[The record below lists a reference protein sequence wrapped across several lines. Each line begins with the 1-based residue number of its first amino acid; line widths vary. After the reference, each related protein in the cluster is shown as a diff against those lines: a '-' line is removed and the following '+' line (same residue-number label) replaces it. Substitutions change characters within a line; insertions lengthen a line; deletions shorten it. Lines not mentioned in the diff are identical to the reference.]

1 MIYKHVIIGGSAA
14 TVGAVE
20 AIREIDTS
28 GTIAVVSNESLLAY
42 SRPMI
47 GEYLA
52 GEASSDRI
60 MFRTAEFWNLR
71 NVEVFSVKALKV
83 DLDGKSVQLD
93 GKEEIGYEKLLIATG
108 SRPVLPKIDGIGRE
122 GVFSFNTLADATALR
137 SHIQSAKK
145 AAIIGGGLIGVC
157 AAEALSKL
165 GLQVTVVELRE
176 HILSLLLDNSASEI
190 VEAAIRKKGVTIVT
204 GHSVQQIRGREN
216 DEKKADA
223 IILDSGEIISCD
235 VVVIAVGVSPCNE
248 IVRGTEI
255 ESNRGIKI
263 DRFMRTSVPDVYAC
277 GDVAEV
283 YDFVLSENRVL
294 PQWPTAYSSGKIAG
308 YNMAGISTQYHG
320 GTVMSAMKYFDVPIV
335 AIGTT
340 NPKDG
345 DEHQIL
351 TSLGPEASS
360 YRKIV
365 LKNGEIKGLILIGD
379 IEKAGIF
386 FHLMSENINVDG
398 FKEQLLSEGF
408 GLISLPEQLRRT
420 MLSEV

>member
-1 MIYKHVIIGGSAA
+1 MMYKYVIIGGSAA
-14 TVGAVE
+14 AVGAVE

-52 GEASSDRI
+52 GEVSSDK
-60 MFRTAEFWNLR
+60 MMYRTPEFWNLEK
-71 NVEVFSVKALKV
+71 VETLSVKALKV
-83 DLDGKSVQLD
+83 NLDGKSVQLD
-93 GKEEIGYEKLLIATG
+93 GNEEIGYEKLLIATG
-108 SRPVLPKIDGIGRE
+108 SRPALPKIDGIDKE
-122 GVFSFNTLADATALR
+122 GVFGFNTLADAAALR
-137 SHIQSAKK
+137 SQIQKAKK
-145 AAIIGGGLIGVC
+145 ATIIGGGLIGVC
-157 AAEALSKL
+157 AAEALAKL

-190 VEAAIRKKGVTIVT
+190 VEAAIRKKDVTIIT
-204 GHSVQQIRGREN
+204 GHSVQQIRGRDDSGN
-216 DEKKADA
+216 KADA
-223 IILDSGEIISCD
+223 IILDNGEIISCD
-235 VVVIAVGVSPCNE
+235 VVVIAIGVSPCNE
-248 IVRGTEI
+248 LVQGTKI
-255 ESNRGIKI
+255 ETNRGIKI

-277 GDVAEV
+277 GDVAEI
-283 YDFVLSENRVL
+283 YDFILSENRVL

-308 YNMAGISTQYHG
+308 YNMAGISTQYPG
-320 GTVMSAMKYFDVPIV
+320 GTVMSAMKYFDVPVV

-345 DEHQIL
+345 NEYQIL
-351 TSLGPEASS
+351 TSRDPEASS

-365 LKNGEIKGLILIGD
+365 LKNGKIKGLILIGD

-386 FHLMSENINVDG
+386 FHLMSESVNVDD